1 MPIFQFFKLPLFD
14 ANQNNSPASQIF
26 SSLKHIVEDSKRL
39 QVKGQIGILTSDTR
53 DDAFRTYNMLKD
65 SGNSESL
72 DVIESSLFV
81 LCLDDDIKSD
91 QDIWTR
97 SAINSLHGY
106 GSQTNGFNRWFGKA
120 IQMIVAKSGEVSIS
134 NEHSFCEAVP
144 VIAMADDMLD
154 KMKDNHDLL
163 QSQSPMLDDIAHV
176 PFKVDSQIE
185 EEIKRAA
192 KSLDAYV

>member
-1 MPIFQFFKLPLFD
+1 MFD
-14 ANQNNSPASQIF
+14 ANQNNSSASQIF

-39 QVKGQIGILTSDTR
+39 QVKGQIGILSSDAR
-53 DDAFRTYNMLKD
+53 DDAFRTYNMLKE

-91 QDIWTR
+91 QDIWTS
-97 SAINSLHGY
+97 SAINSLLGY
-106 GSQTNGFNRWFGKA
+106 GSQINGYNRWFGKA

-154 KMKDNHDLL
+154 RMKDNHDLV

-176 PFKVDSQIE
+176 PFKLDSRIE

-192 KSLDAYV
+192 KSLDA